1 MNRLKK
7 KAIILSIAGFI
18 AGILIGI
25 IISLLTASSEE
36 TPTNL
41 WSRLFYLLVG
51 GIHGAIAMG
60 SSIIY
65 EKEDWSIAGVTIT
78 HFVITLASFYTLG
91 TIQGWLNFGD
101 AVFWIITIV
110 FIVVYI
116 IIWLA
121 NYLAYKR
128 AVKEMNNDL
137 EKIQG
142 KK

>member
-41 WSRLFYLLVG
+41 WSRLIYLLAG

-78 HFVITLASFYTLG
+78 HFVITLASFAVCMTLHFTG
-91 TIQGWLNFGD
+91 LVKLYQMITLID
-101 AVFWIITIV
+101 A
-110 FIVVYI
+110 
-116 IIWLA
+116 LPR
-121 NYLAYKR
+121 LLHLL
-128 AVKEMNNDL
+128 D
-137 EKIQG
+137 G
-142 KK
+142 